1 MFIRMSFKTQP
12 HTQTTLLKKNKCF
25 PQVDMFIRDAQ
36 QDLRPGCR
44 DPRRKVKAFSSHF
57 TVTAHP
63 TSGRKSLDKEVLQE
77 LHSLLTAQD
86 G

>member
-1 MFIRMSFKTQP
+1 
-12 HTQTTLLKKNKCF
+12 
-25 PQVDMFIRDAQ
+25 MFIRDAQ
-36 QDLRPGCR
+36 QDLQPGCR
-44 DPRRKVKAFSSHF
+44 DPGRKVKAFSSYF

-63 TSGRKSLDKEVLQE
+63 TSGTKSLDKEVLPE